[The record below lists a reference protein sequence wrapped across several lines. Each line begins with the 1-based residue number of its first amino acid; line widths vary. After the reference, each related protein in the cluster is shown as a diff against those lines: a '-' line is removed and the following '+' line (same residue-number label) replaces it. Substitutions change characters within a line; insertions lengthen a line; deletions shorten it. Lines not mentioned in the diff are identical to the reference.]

1 MADDSLNLPPTTGV
15 YSKYSGRYVETKD
28 QDEGFN
34 NGSLDFDGYLQLLVA
49 QMGNQDFN
57 DPMSDADL
65 LNQMAQYSM
74 LEGIKDM
81 TQQSAISYGAS
92 LVGKIVTVSDGRY
105 YHTGTVD
112 SVSVEKGEVSLLV
125 DGQSF
130 KTSEITDI
138 VDMDAYNAV
147 KDLVGKTVKL
157 KGSEDDAALGV
168 VTTVVFVYGQ
178 GHVAV
183 GDKTYPVKQIDIV
196 EKADGADDSDDKT
209 EGTEGEDGET
219 DGVEGTENS
228 GETNGTENAGE
239 NKTDDPNDD
248 YALENGQVSES
259 TAASYAASAEALTD
273 LLMRELDRVDEV
285 KSVNAA
291 SEQSFEDFNLE
302 EVMQTAHIN
311 VPEFAASA
319 SGDIGDLVMSSVDGV
334 VTYANADSSV
344 SGVGNVSISDYNR
357 VTGTGTLVDDNYT
370 ETMPDNNSGTVT
382 VNYTNT
388 STSTYT
394 NQYTASGKLR
404 GITASKGI
412 AQGDGVPH
420 RISVEK
426 YPAEAALADELGTRM
441 YDISQIHN
449 HEVTSRILTG
459 PVISRTS
466 SGKGVTEIGYSGVGQ
481 LGEVVTFEDGTQRV
495 EILLKSGKSTWL
507 YTSGK
512 YTLDQICNPN
522 GASGSLSNMTGAEK
536 AIRYYADPN
545 NRKSGSTI
553 LSRMGDL

>member
-1 MADDSLNLPPTTGV
+1 MADESLNLPPTSGV

-49 QMGNQDFN
+49 QMSNQDFN

-92 LVGKIVTVSDGRY
+92 LVGKVVTVSDGRY
-105 YHTGTVD
+105 YHTGMVD
-112 SVSVEKGEVSLLV
+112 SISVEKGEVSLLI

-138 VDMDAYNAV
+138 VNMDAYNSV
-147 KDLVGKTVKL
+147 KELIGKTIKR
-157 KGSEDDAALGV
+157 KGTSDEAVLGV
-168 VTTVVFVYGQ
+168 VTGMVFVNGQ

-183 GDKTYPVKQIDIV
+183 GDTTYRVNEV
-196 EKADGADDSDDKT
+196 EVVEVTDDENKSEDKT
-209 EGTEGEDGET
+209 EGTEGEGGET
-219 DGVEGTENS
+219 EGVEGAENS
-228 GETNGTENAGE
+228 SETSGANTDE
-239 NKTDDPNDD
+239 DDPNDE

-285 KSVNAA
+285 NSVNASA
-291 SEQSFEDFNLE
+291 EQYSENFDLE
-302 EVMQTAHIN
+302 EIMKTAYVQ
-311 VPEFAASA
+311 VPEYAASA
-319 SGDIGDLVMSSVDGV
+319 SGDIGDLVMSAVDGV
-334 VTYANADSSV
+334 TTYANGDSSV
-344 SGVGNVSISDYNR
+344 SGVGNVSISEYNR

-370 ETMPDNNSGTVT
+370 EVITDDNSPVT
-382 VNYTNT
+382 TTSYNYSASTNT
-388 STSTYT
+388 SP
-394 NQYTASGKLR
+394 YTASGKLR
-404 GITASKGI
+404 GVTASKGI

-426 YPAEAALADELGTRM
+426 YPEEAALADELGTRM

-449 HEVTSRILTG
+449 HEITSRILTG
-459 PVISRTS
+459 PVISRTA
-466 SGKGVTEIGYSGVGQ
+466 SGRGVTEVGYSGVGQ

-522 GASGSLSNMTGAEK
+522 GAPGSLSNMTGAEK

-545 NRKSGSTI
+545 NRNAGSTI
-553 LSRMGDL
+553 LSRMRNA